1 MRRDRG
7 GLTGTNMNGD
17 MQLGDLNTI
26 GDVTQTLVNLLQGL
40 DITLDSPAQLPT
52 ASTGG
57 ESFSRVNLY
66 LYQVSENPYTKN
78 QPWTTRTGGAQ
89 EYPPLSLNLYYLL
102 TPFASDAISAQ
113 QVLTHAMQ
121 LLYVNS
127 IVSDDQLSDS
137 LRLTSSQLSIN
148 LCQMSLEELTRVWN
162 ALQTPYRLSVSYEV
176 RVVLIESMIQT
187 QPVRAEV
194 MTHVVGQK

>member
-1 MRRDRG
+1 
-7 GLTGTNMNGD
+7 MNAV

-52 ASTGG
+52 ASSGG
-57 ESFSRVNLY
+57 DSFSRVNLY
-66 LYQVSENPYTKN
+66 LYQVSENPYAKN
-78 QPWTTRTGGAQ
+78 QPWVTRIDGAQ

-102 TPFASDAISAQ
+102 TPYASDAISAH

-127 IVSDDQLSDS
+127 VVSEDQLADS
-137 LRLTSSQLSIN
+137 LRLTARQLSIN

-176 RVVLIESMIQT
+176 RVVLIESMMQT
-187 QPVRAEV
+187 QPARVEV
-194 MTHVVGQK
+194 MTHVVQQK